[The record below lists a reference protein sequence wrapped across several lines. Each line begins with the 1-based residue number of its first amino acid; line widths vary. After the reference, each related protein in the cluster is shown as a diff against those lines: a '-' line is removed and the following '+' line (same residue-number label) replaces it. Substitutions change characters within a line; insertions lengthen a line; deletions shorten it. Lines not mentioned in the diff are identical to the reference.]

1 LSSLPACII
10 LPALKL
16 KSDFTFGH
24 TQKIETVDVM
34 NSRYSLRAL
43 LLLGFSAILTIQVLA
58 QTPNDKTI
66 LKGKVLDPNHASI
79 EGADVWI
86 SKGGL
91 PSSTAVTDRN
101 GEFSVALAPGE
112 YRVRISAEG
121 FAESNETVNLQSD
134 TKPLEVVLAVGP
146 SNAVVTI
153 TDMAA
158 YGVTAINTATKT
170 LTPLRD
176 IPQSISVVTKEQIR
190 DQSMSSLADVV
201 AYVPGI
207 TSHQGENNRDQLVIR
222 GNSTSADFFLN
233 GVRDDVQYYRDFYN
247 VDRVEA
253 LKGPNSML
261 FGRGGGG
268 GVVNRVTKEAG
279 FTSLREVTLQGG
291 SFGNKRVS
299 MDFDQPLGNKFAFRL
314 NGLYENSGSFRN
326 NVDLERYG
334 VNPTATLILGPQTAV
349 KVSYEYFHDGRVA
362 DRGIPSFHGRP
373 VDVPIET
380 FFGDPNNSHVRADV
394 NLGSAVVEHQAGRF
408 NIRNRT
414 LFGDYDRF
422 YQNFVPGAITAN
434 KQSVSISAYNN
445 ATKRRNLF
453 NQTDVTFQASTGT
466 LRHTF
471 LTGAELGRQLTDN
484 FRRTGFFN
492 NTATSI
498 LVPLSNPIVTT
509 PMTFRQNATDAN
521 NHITT
526 NLGATYVQ
534 DQIEIN
540 RFLQVVT
547 GVRFDYFDLQFH
559 NNRNN
564 QELRRVDR
572 LVSPR
577 AGVIVK
583 PINAMSVYVN
593 YGVAYLPSSGDQFS
607 QLTTITLQVK
617 PEKFTN
623 YELGAK
629 WDIRR
634 NLSFTTA
641 LYRQDRTNTR
651 ATDPNDP
658 TRILQTGSQRTN
670 GYEVGLNGFVTSK
683 WSVTGGY
690 AYQDAFI
697 SNATVSA
704 AKGAQVALVP
714 HHTFSLWN
722 SYRVHPRLG
731 LGLGLIHRSDM
742 FAAIDN
748 AVVLPGYTRA
758 DAAVFFS
765 ITEKWRVQANLQNL
779 FDNTYYLNADGN
791 NNISPGAPRGARLA
805 LIARF

>member
-1 LSSLPACII
+1 ML
-10 LPALKL
+10 
-16 KSDFTFGH
+16 TRN
-24 TQKIETVDVM
+24 T
-34 NSRYSLRAL
+34 LRAIGL
-43 LLLGFSAILTIQVLA
+43 AVLSAILFIPALGQA
-58 QTPNDKTI
+58 PADKAI
-66 LKGKVLDPNHASI
+66 LKGKILDPNHAAI
-79 EGADVWI
+79 QGADVWV
-86 SKGGL
+86 SKAGL
-91 PSSTAVTDRN
+91 RSSTAVTDRN
-101 GEFSVALAPGE
+101 GEFLISLTPGE
-112 YRVRISAEG
+112 YQVRISAEG
-121 FAESNETVNLQSD
+121 FTETTETVSLKDDS
-134 TKPLEVVLAVGP
+134 KPLEVVLAVGP
-146 SNAVVTI
+146 SSAIVTI
-153 TDMAA
+153 TDIAA
-158 YGVTAINTATKT
+158 YGVSSINTATKT

-190 DQSMSSLADVV
+190 DQSMSSVADVV

-222 GNSTSADFFLN
+222 GNNTSADFFLN
-233 GVRDDVQYYRDFYN
+233 GVRDDVQYYRDLYN
-247 VDRVEA
+247 VERVEA

-268 GVVNRVTKEAG
+268 GVINRVSKEAG
-279 FTSLREVTLQGG
+279 FTSLREITLQGG
-291 SFGNKRVS
+291 SFGNKRFS
-299 MDFDQPLGNKFAFRL
+299 GDWDQPLGNKLAFRL

-326 NVDLERYG
+326 GVDLERYG
-334 VNPTATLILGPQTAV
+334 VNPTATLVVGPKTAV
-349 KVSYEYFHDGRVA
+349 KLSYEYFHDGRVA
-362 DRGIPSFHGRP
+362 DRGISSFHGLP

-380 FFGDPNNSHVRADV
+380 FFGDPTNAFVRAGV
-394 NLGSAVVEHQAGRF
+394 NLASGVIEHQAGRF

-422 YQNFVPGAITAN
+422 YQNYVPGAVTAD
-434 KQSVSISAYNN
+434 KTQVSISAYNN
-445 ATKRRNLF
+445 ATKRQNLF
-453 NQTDVTFQASTGT
+453 NQTDVTFSASTGSV
-466 LRHTF
+466 RHTF
-471 LTGAELGRQLTDN
+471 LTGAEIGRQLTDN

-492 NTATSI
+492 NSSTTI
-498 LVPLSNPIVTT
+498 LAPLSDPTINT
-509 PMTFRQNATDAN
+509 PVTFRQNATDAD
-521 NHITT
+521 NHIKT
-526 NLGATYVQ
+526 NLGATYIQ

-547 GVRFDYFDLQFH
+547 GVRFDYFDLHFH

-564 QELRRVDR
+564 QDLRRIDR

-577 AGVIVK
+577 AGIIVK
-583 PINAMSVYVN
+583 PVTAVSLYGN
-593 YGVAYLPSSGDQFS
+593 YSVAYLPSSGDQFS
-607 QLTTITLQVK
+607 QLTSVTQQVK

-670 GYEVGLNGFVTSK
+670 GYELGLNGFVTSK
-683 WSVTGGY
+683 WSIAGGY

-697 SNATVSA
+697 SSATVA
-704 AKGAQVALVP
+704 AVKGAQVALVP

-722 SYRVHPRLG
+722 NYRVLPRLG
-731 LGLGLIHRSDM
+731 LGLGIIHRSDM
-742 FAAIDN
+742 FAAVDN
-748 AVVLPGYTRA
+748 TVVLPGYTRA

-765 ITEKWRVQANLQNL
+765 LTERWRLQANLQNL

-791 NNISPGAPRGARLA
+791 NNISPGAPRGARVA

>member
-1 LSSLPACII
+1 
-10 LPALKL
+10 
-16 KSDFTFGH
+16 
-24 TQKIETVDVM
+24 
-34 NSRYSLRAL
+34 
-43 LLLGFSAILTIQVLA
+43 
-58 QTPNDKTI
+58 
-66 LKGKVLDPNHASI
+66 VLDPNHDAI
-79 EGADVWI
+79 QGADVWI
-86 SKGGL
+86 SKAGL

-101 GEFSVALAPGE
+101 GEFAVALAPGQ
-112 YRVRISAEG
+112 YQVRISAEG
-121 FAESNETVNLQSD
+121 FTETTETVELQGSN
-134 TKPLEVVLAVGP
+134 KPIEVLLAVGP
-146 SNAVVTI
+146 SSASVTI

-158 YGVTAINTATKT
+158 YGVNSINSATKT
-170 LTPLRD
+170 LTLLRD
-176 IPQSISVVTKEQIR
+176 VPQSISVVTKEQIR
-190 DQSMSSLADVV
+190 DQSMSSVADVV

-222 GNSTSADFFLN
+222 GNNTSADFFLN

-247 VDRVEA
+247 VERVEA

-268 GVVNRVTKEAG
+268 GVINRVTKEAG

-314 NGLYENSGSFRN
+314 NGVYENSGSFRN

-334 VNPTATLILGPQTAV
+334 VNPTATLIVGPKTAV
-349 KVSYEYFHDGRVA
+349 KLSYDYFHDGRVA
-362 DRGIPSFHGRP
+362 DRGIPSFQGRP

-380 FFGDPNNSHVRADV
+380 FFGDPDNSRVRAGV

-422 YQNFVPGAITAN
+422 YQNYVPGAVTAN
-434 KQSVSISAYNN
+434 KQSVAISAYNN
-445 ATKRRNLF
+445 TTNRRNLF
-453 NQTDVTFQASTGT
+453 NQTDVTFQASTGSV
-466 LRHTF
+466 RHTV
-471 LTGAELGRQLTDN
+471 LTGVEVGRQLTDN
-484 FRRTGFFN
+484 FRRSGFFN

-498 LVPLSNPIVTT
+498 LVPLSDPTVTI
-509 PMTFRQNATDAN
+509 PVTFRQNATDAN
-521 NHITT
+521 NHIKT

-534 DQIEIN
+534 DQVEIN
-540 RFLQVVT
+540 RYLQVVT

-559 NNRNN
+559 NNRTN
-564 QELRRVDR
+564 QDLRRIDR

-583 PINAMSVYVN
+583 PIDAMSVYVN

-607 QLTTITLQVK
+607 QLTTITQQVK

-683 WSVTGGY
+683 WSVAGGY

-697 SNATVSA
+697 SSATVSA

-722 SYRVHPRLG
+722 NYRVHQRLG
-731 LGLGLIHRSDM
+731 LGLGIIHRSDM

-765 ITEKWRVQANLQNL
+765 ITEKWRVQANFQNL

-791 NNISPGAPRGARLA
+791 NNITPGAPRGARLA